1 MGMRVG
7 SSSSYSAPISM
18 PVSPPPPPPPPP
30 ASSNAGAAAPLQ
42 LNAEGPRG
50 KSVNLNA

>member
-30 ASSNAGAAAPLQ
+30 ANNNAAAAELQ
-42 LNAEGPRG
+42 LNTEGPRG